1 MSKLARVSALIVAA
15 ALIPLSASAQ
25 QYPTRA
31 IRMVIGFPP
40 GGGTDIVGRI
50 VAQKLS
56 ESLGQQVLPD
66 NRGGASGQIGT
77 EIVAK
82 AAPDGYT
89 LLMAHI
95 AALSIL
101 PSLVPKLPFDPSKDF
116 APVSLAAIA
125 PNLLVVHP
133 SLPVRSVKD
142 LVALALARPGELQFS
157 SVGSGSI
164 QHIAGEMFKLQA
176 KVNMLHVPYK
186 GSGQS
191 IIDLV
196 SGQIHMDFGAIPPV
210 LSHVKSGRLRAIA
223 VTSEKRFSL
232 LPAIPTIAEG
242 DVPGFD
248 MSTWWGLVAPA
259 GVPKEVVARLHA
271 ETAKILRQADV
282 KEKLANVGADPGGN
296 SPEEFAAFIRAERTK
311 YARVVKDAQIKL
323 D

>member
-1 MSKLARVSALIVAA
+1 MRRITQITAAILVSACVTGA
-15 ALIPLSASAQ
+15 ASAQ

-31 IRMVIGFPP
+31 IRMVIAFPP

-56 ESLGQQVLPD
+56 EALGQQVLPD

-82 AAPDGYT
+82 APPDGYT
-89 LLMAHI
+89 VLMAHI

-101 PSLVPKLPFDPSKDF
+101 PSLVPKLPYDPVKDF
-116 APVSLAAIA
+116 APVSLSAIA

-142 LVALALARPGELQFS
+142 LIGLARSRPGQLQFS
-157 SVGSGSI
+157 SVGAGSI

-176 KVNMLHVPYK
+176 NVNMLHVPYK
-186 GSGQS
+186 GAGQS

-196 SGQIHMDFGAIPPV
+196 AGQIHMDFGTIPPA
-210 LSHVKSGRLRAIA
+210 LPHVKSGRLRAIA
-223 VTSEKRFSL
+223 VTSEKRFSV
-232 LPAIPTIAEG
+232 LPEIPTIAESG
-242 DVPGFD
+242 LPGFD
-248 MSTWWGLVAPA
+248 MSTWWGLVAPG
-259 GVPKEVVARLHA
+259 GVPKDVVTRLHA
-271 ETAKILRQADV
+271 ETAKLLRQADV
-282 KEKLANVGADPGGN
+282 KEKLANVGAEGVGN
-296 SPEEFAAFIRAERTK
+296 TPEEFGAFIRSERTK
-311 YARVVKDAQIKL
+311 YAKVVKDAQIKL

>member
-1 MSKLARVSALIVAA
+1 MTRLRQWVAA
-15 ALIPLSASAQ
+15 LACAAAAGGAAAQ
-25 QYPTRA
+25 QYPAKA

-66 NRGGASGQIGT
+66 NRGGAAGQIGT

-82 AAPDGYT
+82 APADGYT
-89 LLMAHI
+89 VLMAHI

-101 PSLVPKLPFDPSKDF
+101 PSLLPKLPYDPVKDF

-133 SLPVRSVKD
+133 SLPVKTVKD
-142 LVALALARPGELQFS
+142 LVALAKARPGQLQFS
-157 SVGSGSI
+157 SVGSGSV

-176 KVNMLHVPYK
+176 RVHMLHVPYK

-210 LSHVKSGRLRAIA
+210 LAHVKSGRLRPVA

-232 LPAIPTIAEG
+232 LPEIPTVAEG
-242 DVPGFD
+242 GLPGFD
-248 MSTWWGLVAPA
+248 MSTWWGLVAPS
-259 GVPKEVVARLHA
+259 GVGKDVVVKLHA
-271 ETAKILRQADV
+271 ETAKLLRDRDV
-282 KEKLANVGADPGGN
+282 REKLANVGAEPVGN
-296 SPEEFAAFIRAERTK
+296 SPEEFGAFIRAERAK
-311 YARVVKDAQIKL
+311 YAKVVKEAQIKL

>member
-1 MSKLARVSALIVAA
+1 MRRITQITAAILVSACVTGA
-15 ALIPLSASAQ
+15 ASAQ

-31 IRMVIGFPP
+31 IRMVIAFPP

-56 ESLGQQVLPD
+56 EALGQQVLPD

-82 AAPDGYT
+82 APPDGYT
-89 LLMAHI
+89 VLMAHI

-101 PSLVPKLPFDPSKDF
+101 PSLVPKLPYDPVKDF
-116 APVSLAAIA
+116 APVSLSAIA

-142 LVALALARPGELQFS
+142 LIGLARSRPGQLQFS
-157 SVGSGSI
+157 SVGAGSI

-176 KVNMLHVPYK
+176 NVDMLHVPYK
-186 GSGQS
+186 GAGQS

-196 SGQIHMDFGAIPPV
+196 AGQIHMDFGTIPPA
-210 LSHVKSGRLRAIA
+210 LPHVKSGRLRAIA
-223 VTSEKRFSL
+223 VTSEKRFSV
-232 LPAIPTIAEG
+232 LPEIATIAESG
-242 DVPGFD
+242 LPGFD
-248 MSTWWGLVAPA
+248 MSTWWGLVAPG
-259 GVPKEVVARLHA
+259 GVPKDVVTRLHA
-271 ETAKILRQADV
+271 ETAKLLRQADV
-282 KEKLANVGADPGGN
+282 KEKLANVGAEGVGN
-296 SPEEFAAFIRAERTK
+296 TPEEFGAFIRSERTK
-311 YARVVKDAQIKL
+311 YAKVVKDAQIKL

>member
-1 MSKLARVSALIVAA
+1 MSKVMQLAA
-15 ALIPLSASAQ
+15 ALACACAAIPAAAQ
-25 QYPTRA
+25 QYPAKA

-66 NRGGASGQIGT
+66 NRGGAAGQIAT

-82 AAPDGYT
+82 SPADVYT
-89 LLMAHI
+89 VLMAHI

-101 PSLVPKLPFDPSKDF
+101 PSLVARLPYDPVKDF
-116 APVSLAAIA
+116 APISLAAIA

-142 LVALALARPGELQFS
+142 LIALAAARPGRLQFAS
-157 SVGSGSI
+157 PGAGSV
-164 QHIAGEMFKLQA
+164 QHIAGEMFNLRA
-176 KVNMLHVPYK
+176 RVRMLHVPYK

-191 IIDLV
+191 IIDLI
-196 SGQIHMDFGAIPPV
+196 SGQVHMDFDSIPPV
-210 LSHVKSGRLRAIA
+210 LPHVKSGRLRAIA

-232 LPAIPTIAEG
+232 LPDIPTIAEG
-242 DVPGFD
+242 GLPGFD

-259 GVPKEVVARLHA
+259 GVGKDVVTRLHG
-271 ETAKILRQADV
+271 ETAKLLRQSDV
-282 KEKLANVGADPGGN
+282 REKLANVGADPVGN
-296 SPEEFAAFIRAERTK
+296 TPEEFGAFIRAERVK
-311 YARVVKDAQIKL
+311 YAKVVKDAQIKL

>member
-1 MSKLARVSALIVAA
+1 MSKLGRVTAAIVAA
-15 ALIPLSASAQ
+15 ALIPMAASAQ

-82 AAPDGYT
+82 AVPDGYT

-101 PSLVPKLPFDPSKDF
+101 PSLVPKLPYDPAKDF
-116 APVSLAAIA
+116 APISLAAIA

-133 SLPVRSVKD
+133 SLPVRNVKE
-142 LVALALARPGELQFS
+142 LVALARLRPGELHFS

-176 KVNMLHVPYK
+176 KVDMLHVPYK

-232 LPAIPTIAEG
+232 LPEIPTISEG
-242 DVPGFD
+242 GLPGFD

-259 GVPKEVVARLHA
+259 GVPKEVVARLHT
-271 ETAKILRQADV
+271 ETARILRQPDV
-282 KEKLANVGADPGGN
+282 RTKLANVGAEPGGN

>member
-1 MSKLARVSALIVAA
+1 MSKLGRVTAAIVAA
-15 ALIPLSASAQ
+15 ALIPMAASAQ

-89 LLMAHI
+89 LLMAHV

-101 PSLVPKLPFDPSKDF
+101 PSLVPKLPFDPAKDF

-142 LVALALARPGELQFS
+142 LVALARARPGELQFS

-232 LPAIPTIAEG
+232 LPEIPTIAEG
-242 DVPGFD
+242 GVPGFD

-259 GVPKEVVARLHA
+259 GVPKEVVTRLHT

>member
-1 MSKLARVSALIVAA
+1 MGRLTRWIAALACAA
-15 ALIPLSASAQ
+15 AAGSAAAQ
-25 QYPTRA
+25 AYPTKA

-56 ESLGQQVLPD
+56 EALGQQVLPD

-82 AAPDGYT
+82 APPDGYT
-89 LLMAHI
+89 VLMAHI
-95 AALSIL
+95 SALSIL
-101 PSLVPKLPFDPSKDF
+101 PSLVPKLPYDPVKDF

-133 SLPVRSVKD
+133 SLPVKSVKD
-142 LVALALARPGELQFS
+142 LIALAKARPGQLQFS

-176 KVNMLHVPYK
+176 RVHMLHVPYK
-186 GSGQS
+186 GAGQS

-196 SGQIHMDFGAIPPV
+196 SGQIHMDFGTIPPA
-210 LSHVKSGRLRAIA
+210 LPHVKSGRLRPVA

-232 LPAIPTIAEG
+232 LPEIPTIAEG
-242 DVPGFD
+242 GLPGFD
-248 MSTWWGLVAPA
+248 MSTWWGLVAPG
-259 GVPKEVVARLHA
+259 GVGKDVVARLHA
-271 ETAKILRQADV
+271 ETAKLLRDRDV
-282 KEKLANVGADPGGN
+282 KERLANVGAEPVGN
-296 SPEEFAAFIRAERTK
+296 TPDEFGAFIRAERAK
-311 YARVVKDAQIKL
+311 YAKVVKDAQIKL

>member
-1 MSKLARVSALIVAA
+1 MSKLGRVTAAIVAA
-15 ALIPLSASAQ
+15 ALIPMAASAQ

-82 AAPDGYT
+82 AVPDGYT

-95 AALSIL
+95 AGLSIL
-101 PSLVPKLPFDPSKDF
+101 PSLVPKLPYDPSKDF
-116 APVSLAAIA
+116 APISLAAIA

-133 SLPVRSVKD
+133 SLPVRNVKE
-142 LVALALARPGELQFS
+142 LVALARLRPGELHFS

-176 KVNMLHVPYK
+176 KVDMLHVPYK

-232 LPAIPTIAEG
+232 LPDIPTISEG
-242 DVPGFD
+242 GLPGFD

-259 GVPKEVVARLHA
+259 GVAKEVVARLHT
-271 ETAKILRQADV
+271 ETARILRQPDV
-282 KEKLANVGADPGGN
+282 RTKLANVGAEPGGN

>member
-1 MSKLARVSALIVAA
+1 
-15 ALIPLSASAQ
+15 
-25 QYPTRA
+25 
-31 IRMVIGFPP
+31 
-40 GGGTDIVGRI
+40 

-77 EIVAK
+77 ELVAK
-82 AAPDGYT
+82 APPDGYT
-89 LLMAHI
+89 VLMAHI
-95 AALSIL
+95 AALAVL
-101 PSLVPKLPFDPSKDF
+101 PSLVAKLPYDPVRDF
-116 APVSLAAIA
+116 APISLAAIA

-133 SLPVRSVKD
+133 SLPVRNVKE
-142 LVALALARPGELQFS
+142 LVALARSRPGELQFS
-157 SVGSGSI
+157 SVGSGSV

-196 SGQIHMDFGAIPPV
+196 AGQIHMDFGAIPPV
-210 LSHVKSGRLRAIA
+210 LSHVKSGRLRSIA

-232 LPAIPTIAEG
+232 LPDIPTIAESG
-242 DVPGFD
+242 LPGFD

-259 GVPKEVVARLHA
+259 GVPKEVVPRLHTETARL
-271 ETAKILRQADV
+271 LRQQDV
-282 KEKLANVGADPGGN
+282 REKLANVGAEAVGN

>member
-1 MSKLARVSALIVAA
+1 MSKLGRVTAAIVAA
-15 ALIPLSASAQ
+15 ALIPMAASAQ

-101 PSLVPKLPFDPSKDF
+101 PSLVPKLPYDPAKDF
-116 APVSLAAIA
+116 APISLAAIA

-133 SLPVRSVKD
+133 SLPVRNVKE
-142 LVALALARPGELQFS
+142 LVALARARPGELQFS

-176 KVNMLHVPYK
+176 NVSMLHVPYK

-232 LPAIPTIAEG
+232 LPEIPTISEG
-242 DVPGFD
+242 GVPGFD

-259 GVPKEVVARLHA
+259 GVAKEVVARLHT
-271 ETAKILRQADV
+271 ETARILRQPDV
-282 KEKLANVGADPGGN
+282 REKLANVGADPGGN
-296 SPEEFAAFIRAERTK
+296 SPEEFAGFIRAERTK

>member
-1 MSKLARVSALIVAA
+1 MSKLGRVTAAIVAA
-15 ALIPLSASAQ
+15 ALIPMAASAQ

-82 AAPDGYT
+82 SAPDGYT

-101 PSLVPKLPFDPSKDF
+101 PSLVPKLPYDPAKDF
-116 APVSLAAIA
+116 APISLAAIA

-133 SLPVRSVKD
+133 SLPVRNVKE
-142 LVALALARPGELQFS
+142 LVALARARPGELQFS

-176 KVNMLHVPYK
+176 KVDMLHVPYK

-232 LPAIPTIAEG
+232 LPEIPTISEG
-242 DVPGFD
+242 GVPGFD

-259 GVPKEVVARLHA
+259 GVAKEVVARLHT
-271 ETAKILRQADV
+271 ETAKILRQPDV
-282 KEKLANVGADPGGN
+282 RAKLANVGADPGGN

>member
-142 LVALALARPGELQFS
+142 LVALARARPGELQFS

>member
-1 MSKLARVSALIVAA
+1 MRKLACVTAALVAA
-15 ALIPLSASAQ
+15 ALIPLSAPAQ
-25 QYPTRA
+25 QYPSRA

-77 EIVAK
+77 ELVAK
-82 AAPDGYT
+82 APPDGYT
-89 LLMAHI
+89 VLMAHI
-95 AALSIL
+95 AALAVL
-101 PSLVPKLPFDPSKDF
+101 PSLVAKLPYDPVRDF
-116 APVSLAAIA
+116 APISLAAIA

-133 SLPVRSVKD
+133 SLPVRNVKE
-142 LVALALARPGELQFS
+142 LVALARSRPGELQFS
-157 SVGSGSI
+157 SVGSGSV

-176 KVNMLHVPYK
+176 KVSMLHVPYK

-196 SGQIHMDFGAIPPV
+196 AGQIHMDFGAIPPV
-210 LSHVKSGRLRAIA
+210 LSHVKSGRLRSIA
-223 VTSEKRFSL
+223 VTSETRFSL
-232 LPAIPTIAEG
+232 LPEIPTIAESG
-242 DVPGFD
+242 LPGFD

-259 GVPKEVVARLHA
+259 GVPKEVVPRLHTETARL
-271 ETAKILRQADV
+271 LRQQDV
-282 KEKLANVGADPGGN
+282 REKLANVGAEAVGN